1 MKTIIVYD
9 INLSPEA
16 QPMDTEI
23 GSEYRRV
30 STMLYT
36 LSARGARVKYLN
48 LHRDALTFM
57 DSPVVQQIMRTDGMD
72 GFPCMTAD
80 EEIVVSGRYPSNE
93 EILEQLGKPY
103 VDGGVSRGLKT
114 RVILFKDGMRN
125 AMITIVTLMAM
136 SVGSL
141 LGGTAAIEMI
151 FVLPG
156 LGYMVTSAVTA
167 RDYPVIQGFVVWMC
181 LIYILINLL
190 TDISYYYMDPRV
202 GAGMEVAG

>member
-48 LHRDALTFM
+48 LHRDSLAFM

-93 EILEQLGKPY
+93 EILEQL
-103 VDGGVSRGLKT
+103 DADML
-114 RVILFKDGMRN
+114 
-125 AMITIVTLMAM
+125 
-136 SVGSL
+136 SL
-141 LGGTAAIEMI
+141 LANPSGAFAGSGCNG
-151 FVLPG
+151 VCSSCH
-156 LGYMVTSAVTA
+156 SACGVPA
-167 RDYPVIQGFVVWMC
+167 
-181 LIYILINLL
+181 
-190 TDISYYYMDPRV
+190 
-202 GAGMEVAG
+202 GAQQS

>member
-80 EEIVVSGRYPSNE
+80 GEIVLTGRYPTNE
-93 EILEQLGKPY
+93 EILEQLDADMLEMLANPASAFAGS
-103 VDGGVSRGLKT
+103 GCNGVCSSCHSACG
-114 RVILFKDGMRN
+114 VP
-125 AMITIVTLMAM
+125 
-136 SVGSL
+136 
-141 LGGTAAIEMI
+141 TANQQA
-151 FVLPG
+151 
-156 LGYMVTSAVTA
+156 
-167 RDYPVIQGFVVWMC
+167 
-181 LIYILINLL
+181 
-190 TDISYYYMDPRV
+190 
-202 GAGMEVAG
+202 

>member
-48 LHRDALTFM
+48 LHRDSLAFM

-80 EEIVVSGRYPSNE
+80 DEIVLTGRYPTNE
-93 EILEQLGKPY
+93 EILEQLDADMLALLANPSAAFAGS
-103 VDGGVSRGLKT
+103 GCNGVCSSCHSSCG
-114 RVILFKDGMRN
+114 VP
-125 AMITIVTLMAM
+125 
-136 SVGSL
+136 
-141 LGGTAAIEMI
+141 TAQPQA
-151 FVLPG
+151 
-156 LGYMVTSAVTA
+156 
-167 RDYPVIQGFVVWMC
+167 
-181 LIYILINLL
+181 
-190 TDISYYYMDPRV
+190 
-202 GAGMEVAG
+202 

>member
-48 LHRDALTFM
+48 LHRDSLAFM

-80 EEIVVSGRYPSNE
+80 EEIVVSGRYPTNE
-93 EILEQLGKPY
+93 EILEQLGKEGAEMLARPASAFA
-103 VDGGVSRGLKT
+103 GSGCNGVCS
-114 RVILFKDGMRN
+114 
-125 AMITIVTLMAM
+125 
-136 SVGSL
+136 S
-141 LGGTAAIEMI
+141 
-151 FVLPG
+151 
-156 LGYMVTSAVTA
+156 
-167 RDYPVIQGFVVWMC
+167 C
-181 LIYILINLL
+181 H
-190 TDISYYYMDPRV
+190 
-202 GAGMEVAG
+202 VAGCGPAAAVNAPAPQNGASVNE

>member
-48 LHRDALTFM
+48 LHRDSLAFM

-93 EILEQLGKPY
+93 EILEQLGQEGAEMLARPASAFA
-103 VDGGVSRGLKT
+103 GSGCNGVCS
-114 RVILFKDGMRN
+114 
-125 AMITIVTLMAM
+125 
-136 SVGSL
+136 S
-141 LGGTAAIEMI
+141 
-151 FVLPG
+151 
-156 LGYMVTSAVTA
+156 
-167 RDYPVIQGFVVWMC
+167 C
-181 LIYILINLL
+181 H
-190 TDISYYYMDPRV
+190 
-202 GAGMEVAG
+202 VAGCGPAAAVNAPVPQNGASVNE